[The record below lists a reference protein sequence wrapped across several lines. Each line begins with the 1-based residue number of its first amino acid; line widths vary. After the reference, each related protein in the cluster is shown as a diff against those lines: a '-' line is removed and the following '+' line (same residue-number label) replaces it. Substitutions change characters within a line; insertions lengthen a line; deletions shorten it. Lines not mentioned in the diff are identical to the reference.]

1 MADTTPYSALL
12 SQAKA
17 GEVYLNNESAAYTM
31 YKACDKRLADLDALL
46 ITSVRAQNVSGFG
59 DFDMARQLEA
69 KFRLQAS
76 NDPNSIYEVI
86 LKDIEA
92 VKQLREV
99 FSLSFKHLTGQDIE
113 NANALDYT
121 TEQVK

>member
-1 MADTTPYSALL
+1 MAETNPYTKLL
-12 SQAKA
+12 TQAQA
-17 GEVYLNNESAAYTM
+17 GEVFLNDESAAYHM
-31 YKACDKRLADLDALL
+31 YKACDKRIADLDTLL
-46 ITSVRAQNVSGFG
+46 ITAVRAQNVSGFG

-69 KFRLQAS
+69 KFRLQAA

-99 FSLSFKHLTGQDIE
+99 FSLSFTRITGQDIE
-113 NANALDYT
+113 TANALDYT
-121 TEQVK
+121 AGQV

>member
-1 MADTTPYSALL
+1 MADTTPYSTLL
-12 SQAKA
+12 SQTQA

-31 YKACDKRLADLDALL
+31 FKACDKRLSDLDTLL
-46 ITSVRAQNVSGFG
+46 ITAVRAQNVGGFG

-69 KFRLQAS
+69 KFRLQAV

-99 FSLSFKHLTGQDIE
+99 FSLSFKRLTGQDIE
-113 NANALDYT
+113 TANALDYT
-121 TEQVK
+121 TEQVQ

>member
-1 MADTTPYSALL
+1 MADTTPYSTLL
-12 SQAKA
+12 SQTRA

-31 YKACDKRLADLDALL
+31 FKACDKRLSDLDTLL
-46 ITSVRAQNVSGFG
+46 ITAVRAQNVSGFG

-69 KFRLQAS
+69 KFRLQAA

-99 FSLSFKHLTGQDIE
+99 FSISFKRLTGQDIE
-113 NANALDYT
+113 TANALDYT
-121 TEQVK
+121 TEQVQ